1 MRPLKLLSSMATRE
15 LLAKL
20 SAQYERSHAKPVVT
34 EAAGGVDVAKR
45 VQGGEPVDVVVLA
58 SNVIDKLISEGKL
71 LGASRLD
78 LVKSGVAIAVRA
90 GAARPHI
97 ATEDEV
103 KQAVRAAKSLCYSTG
118 PSGVHLEK
126 TFERW
131 GVLAEIRTRIIVA
144 PPGIPVGTLLA
155 RGEAELGF
163 QQLSELKN
171 VAGVEVLGPLPDAIQ
186 TITIFS
192 GGIGAHSSEPRA
204 ARALLEYL
212 AAPEATAIKRSFGME
227 PA

>member
-15 LLAKL
+15 LLAEL
-20 SAQYERSHAKPVVT
+20 SAQYERSHGQPVVA
-34 EAAGGVDVAKR
+34 EASGGVDVAKR
-45 VQGGEPVDVVVLA
+45 VQSGEPVDVVVLA
-58 SNVIDKLISEGKL
+58 SNVIDKLIGEGKL
-71 LGASRLD
+71 VSASRLD
-78 LVKSGVAIAVRA
+78 LVTSGVAIAVRA

-103 KQAVRAAKSLCYSTG
+103 KQAVRTAKSLCYSTG
-118 PSGVHLEK
+118 PSGVHLEQ

-131 GVLAEIRTRIIVA
+131 GILAEIRARILVA
-144 PPGIPVGTLLA
+144 PPGVPVGALLA

-171 VAGVEVLGPLPDAIQ
+171 VAGVEVLGPLPEAIQ

-192 GGIGAHSSEPRA
+192 GGIGAHSGEPQA